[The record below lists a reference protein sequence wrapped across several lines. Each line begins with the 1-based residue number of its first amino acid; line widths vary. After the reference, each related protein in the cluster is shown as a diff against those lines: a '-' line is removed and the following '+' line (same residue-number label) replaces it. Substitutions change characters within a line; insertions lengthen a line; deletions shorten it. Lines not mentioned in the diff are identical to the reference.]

1 MVASRFSTDFAG
13 AVTDHFDSFA
23 NTEIPYQACG
33 SAAATNVSAIIT
45 PQKETLEF
53 GEDGTAHSDAIDV
66 EVSAGDIASPA
77 MGDTIT
83 FNSDNYRVTGVTR
96 GVAGVWLLEARIDEQ
111 ESWGAG
117 GRRLPR

>member
-13 AVTDHFDSFA
+13 ALADHVDAFA
-23 NTEIPYQACG
+23 DTAIPYKVVG
-33 SAAATNVSAIIT
+33 AASATNISAIIT
-45 PQKETLEF
+45 PQKETQEF
-53 GEDGTAHSDAIDV
+53 GEGGTAHIDAIDV

-111 ESWGAG
+111 EGWGAG
-117 GRRLPR
+117 SRRLPR

>member
-13 AVTDHFDSFA
+13 ALADHFDSFA

-45 PQKETLEF
+45 PDKEAPEF
-53 GEDGTAHSDAIDV
+53 GEDGTLHYDTIAV
-66 EVSAGDIASPA
+66 EVSAEDIASPA
-77 MGDTIT
+77 TGDVVT
-83 FNSDNYRVTGVTR
+83 FNSDNYRVTGKTR
-96 GVAGVWLLEARIDEQ
+96 GVAGVWLLDARIAEQ